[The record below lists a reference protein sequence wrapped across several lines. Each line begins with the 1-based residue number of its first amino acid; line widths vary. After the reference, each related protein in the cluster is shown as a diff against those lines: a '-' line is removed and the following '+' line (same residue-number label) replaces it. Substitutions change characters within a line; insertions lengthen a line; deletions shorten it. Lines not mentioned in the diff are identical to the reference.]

1 MLSEVYMWDRVID
14 IDEMNLAMSNIGG
27 LAVQPGGK
35 LSTTWGNL
43 KRR

>member
-1 MLSEVYMWDRVID
+1 MWDRVID
-14 IDEMNLAMSNIGG
+14 IDEMNLAMNTIGG

-35 LSTTWGNL
+35 LSTTWGNI